1 MDRTNEALL
10 SDLIVLAKADNIVT
24 ESEYDLIFKLAT
36 AMDISKEVV
45 DSLFESPVPSVVQE
59 SELQRITHFYKLM
72 LVMNVDQ
79 EAHDKE
85 LVVIRNFGVKM
96 GIRPGVI
103 DQMLFKMEQYEDKI
117 IPSEE
122 IMKIFQTYY
131 N

>member
-1 MDRTNEALL
+1 MDKTNEALL

-45 DSLFESPVPSVVQE
+45 DSLFETPVPSVVQE

-79 EAHDKE
+79 EAHNKE

-103 DQMLFKMEQYEDKI
+103 DQMLFKMEQYENKI
-117 IPSEE
+117 IPSDE

>member
-103 DQMLFKMEQYEDKI
+103 DQMLFKMEQYKDKI

>member
-1 MDRTNEALL
+1 MDKTNEALL

-45 DSLFESPVPSVVQE
+45 DSLFENPVPSVVQE

-79 EAHDKE
+79 EAHNKE

-103 DQMLFKMEQYEDKI
+103 DQMLFKMEQYENKI